1 MYLEYLK
8 GSCEGESGER
18 CDYCTSHEFC
28 CSSITRIPK
37 PYPDVQRS
45 GFHYLAA
52 KDTPTADRSVDDYH
66 PRVQLK
72 KIFTQD
78 KSYFD

>member
-37 PYPDVQRS
+37 PYPDVQRC